1 MFRTPVRHVV
11 IVVSDLKASLHFY
24 RDILGWKVVYENIIS
39 PELAEFLNVP
49 GGEGRNIMLQQ
60 REDIFH
66 GMIELVAFTKPEPES
81 PPKDGLG
88 VRGLRMLSF
97 LVNDL
102 DHVYQVFTE
111 EGVEVYS
118 PPDISDLGD
127 YTVKV
132 CIVKDPDDVLLEII
146 EFLDS
151 KDPGS

>member
-1 MFRTPVRHVV
+1 MFKTPVRHVV
-11 IVVSDLKASLHFY
+11 IVVSDLEASLHFY
-24 RDILGWKVVYENIIS
+24 RDILGWKVVYENIIF
-39 PELAEFLNVP
+39 PKLAEFLNIP

-60 REDIFH
+60 KENMFH

-81 PPKDGLG
+81 PPQVGLG

-97 LVNDL
+97 LVDDL
-102 DHVYQVFTE
+102 DDVYQVLME

-118 PPDISDLGD
+118 PPGTSNLGE

-146 EFLDS
+146 QFIDS
-151 KDPGS
+151 AHP

>member
-11 IVVSDLKASLHFY
+11 IVVSDLEASLHFY

-60 REDIFH
+60 REDMFH
-66 GMIELVAFTKPEPES
+66 GMIELVAFTKPEIES
-81 PPKDGLG
+81 PPKAGLG

-102 DHVYQVFTE
+102 DGVYQVLME
-111 EGVEVYS
+111 EGIEVYS
-118 PPDISDLGD
+118 PPDISNLGK

-151 KDPGS
+151 AHA